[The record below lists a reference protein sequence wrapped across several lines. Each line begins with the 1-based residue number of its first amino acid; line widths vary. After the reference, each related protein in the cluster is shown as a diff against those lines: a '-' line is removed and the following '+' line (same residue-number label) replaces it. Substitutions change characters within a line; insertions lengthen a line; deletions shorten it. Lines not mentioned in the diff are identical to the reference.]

1 MRCDLDGVRV
11 FHTFFRHRVAPLAE
25 RTWPMWL
32 YKGPTDPDSASPKE
46 LPNDEVW
53 SRLDRVLQLRAKRPL
68 MESLD
73 LFTPQSCPN

>member
-1 MRCDLDGVRV
+1 M
-11 FHTFFRHRVAPLAE
+11 FHTFLFHWVTPLVE
-25 RTWPMWL
+25 RARPMWM
-32 YKGPTDPDSASPKE
+32 YNGPTNPDRASLEE